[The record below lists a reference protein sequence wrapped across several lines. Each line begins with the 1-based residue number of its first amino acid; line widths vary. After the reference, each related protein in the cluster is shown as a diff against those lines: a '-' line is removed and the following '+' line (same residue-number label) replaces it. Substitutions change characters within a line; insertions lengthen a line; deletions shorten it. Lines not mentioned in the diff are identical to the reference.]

1 MAREW
6 KHRDF
11 DSLYERVGH
20 APADGELAGSKRLND
35 SI

>member
-11 DSLYERVGH
+11 ASLYERVGP
-20 APADGELAGSKRLND
+20 APADGELARSKRLND